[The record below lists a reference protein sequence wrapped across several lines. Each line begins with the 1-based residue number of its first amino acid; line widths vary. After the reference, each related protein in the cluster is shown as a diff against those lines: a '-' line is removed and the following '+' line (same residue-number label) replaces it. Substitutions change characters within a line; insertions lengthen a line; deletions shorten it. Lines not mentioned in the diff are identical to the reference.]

1 MNKVLIIGN
10 SASTLAAARAY
21 HRAGC
26 ELYAQGEVVNPGLK
40 EICTDYNLG
49 GLADWDSLKTFTEK
63 IKPDLVYVGPPD
75 PLAAGI
81 VDFFND
87 TFGIPVFGPKKAC
100 TILESSKAFTRDL
113 VDKYKIPGQIRFKTF
128 NSMEGL
134 RAFAEELGG
143 DFVVKADG
151 LKAGMGVKVSG
162 DHFAT
167 LEEGLEFAQECIT
180 ESGRVVIE
188 EKLIGEEF
196 SLMSLCDGET
206 ALDLPAVQDFKR
218 ALNDDKGANTG
229 GMGCYIDRGASLP
242 FLSKEELA
250 QASEITRQVLKAM
263 NQEIGIPF
271 KGVLFGGFMLTKN
284 GLKLLEYNVRT
295 GDPEA
300 IAAFSVLKNNFFDL
314 SMALVE
320 GRLST
325 IKLELEEKAAVC
337 KYLVPEGYPEIA
349 HHGAIL
355 KLPTVPPDVEVYT
368 AWVEQDPEGLRMVQ
382 GGSVGHR
389 AAVIMAKGDSLAE
402 AEAKVE
408 AVCQKIEG
416 PFFHRSDIAKPE
428 TIAKKLAR
436 MAALRGA

>member
-1 MNKVLIIGN
+1 MPKVLIIGN

-21 HRAGC
+21 RRAGC

-49 GLADWDSLKTFTEK
+49 GLCDFDSLKAFTEK
-63 IKPDLVYVGPPD
+63 VKPDLVYVGPPD

-81 VDFFND
+81 VDFFNE
-87 TFGIPVFGPKKAC
+87 TFNLPVLGPRKAC

-113 VDKYKIPGQIRFKTF
+113 VDTYKIPGQIRFKTF
-128 NSMEGL
+128 NSMDGL

-151 LKAGMGVKVSG
+151 LKSGMGVKVSG

-167 LEEGLEFAQECIT
+167 LEEGLEFAEECII
-180 ESGRVVIE
+180 EAGRVVIE
-188 EKLIGEEF
+188 EKLLGEEF

-218 ALNDDKGANTG
+218 ALNDDKGPNTG

-242 FLSKEELA
+242 FLSKEDLA
-250 QASEITRQVLKAM
+250 QASEITRQTLRAM
-263 NQEIGIPF
+263 NQELGQPF

-320 GRLST
+320 GRLNQV
-325 IKLELEEKAAVC
+325 KLELEEKAAVC
-337 KYLVPEGYPEIA
+337 KYLVPQGYPEIA

-355 KLPTVPPDVEVYT
+355 KLPTLPADVEVYT
-368 AWVEQDPEGLRMVQ
+368 AWVEQVPEGLRMVQ

-389 AAVIMAKGDSLAE
+389 AAVIMAKGDSLTE

-408 AVCQKIEG
+408 AVCQQIEG
-416 PFFHRSDIAKPE
+416 PFFHRSDIAKTE

-436 MAALRGA
+436 MAALRDA